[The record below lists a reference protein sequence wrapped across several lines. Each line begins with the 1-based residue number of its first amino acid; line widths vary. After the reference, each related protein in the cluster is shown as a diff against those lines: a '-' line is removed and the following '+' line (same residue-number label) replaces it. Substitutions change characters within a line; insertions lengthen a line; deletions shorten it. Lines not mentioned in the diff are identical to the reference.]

1 MGFEGMILWVMY
13 VVCGWERWKSKEEF
27 QESLVGQ
34 GRNDIQGMG
43 ELAQDTSSFSQTGGS
58 HPM

>member
-1 MGFEGMILWVMY
+1 MGFEGMIVGY
-13 VVCGWERWKSKEEF
+13 VRGCGWERWKSKEEF